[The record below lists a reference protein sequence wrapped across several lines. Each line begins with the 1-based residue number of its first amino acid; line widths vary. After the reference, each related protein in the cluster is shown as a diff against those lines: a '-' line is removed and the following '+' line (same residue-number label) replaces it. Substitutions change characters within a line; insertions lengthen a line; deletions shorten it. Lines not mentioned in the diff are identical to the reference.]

1 MVVSPRQRT
10 AGLARKTRKDD
21 DAMTPRLFI
30 KLLRDF
36 QTTWERMAMMIIAI
50 CASLIVFS
58 GMWYARTLVLSNTT
72 SGYLSTNPAS
82 ARITLEPGILPDQT
96 DEFIAIARSEPGV
109 IDAAMRQVTNVKL
122 QKESGGLKS
131 LQLFIALANDP
142 MRIAT
147 FKLEEGA
154 SWPPPADGILLERS
168 TLELLNRKVGDKV
181 DVIGFEGKP
190 MQLTITGSVHD
201 QSLALAGQTAG
212 VGYLQANTLPLLGRP
227 PALNQLIITVA
238 DGTGLEVPSRDR
250 DVIVRTAL
258 SLINRLKANP
268 SIVIKEVAVPTPYE
282 HPHQGISY
290 TVLSALS
297 AFGLLSLILS
307 SILIAT
313 MFNGLLTQQ
322 IPQVGM
328 MKAIG
333 ARSSRILQLY
343 AIMVLLVSVTA
354 TALAFVPGLVL
365 GRTLAQMVLSSAL
378 NIDVVNLSIPWWI
391 LGSVILAGI
400 LVPLLIAFPPLLQAS
415 RRTVREALDERGV
428 TEQQSSIT
436 TGLFAWL
443 GRLRGVDR
451 KLMLAFRNLFRRQAR
466 LFLSV
471 GLLATG
477 GAIFVSGFNVLA
489 GFQAIPYTIYEEQR
503 WDVEIRLAE
512 PVASSELTAIVDKV
526 SGISRVEAWNTITTS
541 IQNAGEVNVTRTYPD
556 QGHGS
561 LALSAIPLATSM
573 LVPPQI
579 TEGRWLDPDDTDAV
593 VLPSSIRQTLPDV
606 KVGDHVQ
613 LSVADRPTSWRV
625 VGITGG
631 MGGSCPCVT
640 QQGFERASGRQ
651 DEANV
656 VRIITIGHD
665 KDSRVTIGK
674 AAAQALMDAGMK
686 PQEPRSIDAV
696 VASTEGH
703 SVILVG
709 VILLIAS
716 TIGMVGLIGLGSTMS
731 TNVIERT
738 REFGVMK
745 AIGASGCTIRR
756 LVVFEGVFIA
766 AVSCVIAVIPVIAL
780 TWVMGAG
787 LGNLFLRTPIPFEV
801 SAPGIVIWIVVVLLG
816 AALATL
822 APASQASRLTVR
834 EALAYL

>member
-1 MVVSPRQRT
+1 M
-10 AGLARKTRKDD
+10 TRL
-21 DAMTPRLFI
+21 LFI
-30 KLLRDF
+30 KLLRDI
-36 QTTWERMAMMIIAI
+36 QATWERMVMMVIAI
-50 CASLIVFS
+50 SVSLIVFS

-72 SGYLSTNPAS
+72 NGYLSTNPSS
-82 ARITLEPGILPDQT
+82 ARITLETGVMPDKI
-96 DEFIAIARSEPGV
+96 DEFIAAAKAEPGV
-109 IDAAMRQVTNVKL
+109 IDATMRQVTNVRL

-131 LQLFIALANDP
+131 LQLFVAAETDP

-147 FKLEEGA
+147 FKIEQGA
-154 SWPPPADGILLERS
+154 GWPPPPDGILIERS
-168 TLELLNRKVGDKV
+168 TLESLNLNVGDQV
-181 DVIGFEGKP
+181 DVLGFDGRP
-190 MQLTITGSVHD
+190 AQLTITGSVHD

-212 VGYLQANTLPLLGRP
+212 VGYIQTGTLSLLGKP
-227 PALNQLIITVA
+227 PALDQLVITVA
-238 DGTGLEVPSRDR
+238 DQPGLEVQSRDR
-250 DVIVRTAL
+250 ETIVQTAL
-258 SLINRLKANP
+258 RLVERLKATP
-268 SIVIKEVAVPTPYE
+268 GIVIKQVAVPTPYE
-282 HPHQGISY
+282 HPHQAISY

-343 AIMVLLVSVTA
+343 VIMVLLVSVLA
-354 TALAFVPGLVL
+354 TVLAFVPGMIL

-378 NIDVVNLSIPWWI
+378 NIDVVSLSIPWWI
-391 LGSVILAGI
+391 LSTVILAGV
-400 LVPLLIAFPPLLQAS
+400 LVPLLIAIPPLLQAS

-428 TEQQSSIT
+428 VDQPGRIT
-436 TGLFAWL
+436 TDLFSWL

-451 KLMLAFRNLFRRQAR
+451 KLMVAFRNLFRRQAR

-477 GAIFVSGFNVLA
+477 GAIFVSGLNVMA
-489 GFQAIPYTIYEEQR
+489 GFQAIPYTIYDEQR
-503 WDVEIRLAE
+503 WDVEIRLGE
-512 PVASSELTAIVDKV
+512 PASSSELTAIVEKV
-526 SGISRVEAWNTITTS
+526 AGVSRVETWNITTTS
-541 IQNAGEVNVTRTYPD
+541 IQNVGEINVTRTYPD

-561 LALSAIPLATSM
+561 LSLTAIPPATSM
-573 LVPPQI
+573 ITPPQI
-579 TEGRWLDPDDTDAV
+579 TEGRWLNPDDTDAV
-593 VLPSSIRQTLPDV
+593 VLPPSIRQTMPDV
-606 KVGDHVQ
+606 KIGDSVQ
-613 LSVADRPTSWRV
+613 LSVEDRQTTWRV

-640 QQGFERASGRQ
+640 QEGLERASGRQ
-651 DEANV
+651 DRANV
-656 VRIITIGHD
+656 VRIITNQHD
-665 KDSRVTIGK
+665 KEARIAIGQ
-674 AAAQALMDAGMK
+674 AAAQALIEDGIK

-716 TIGMVGLIGLGSTMS
+716 TIGIVGLIGLGSTMS
-731 TNVIERT
+731 TSVIERT

-745 AIGASGCTIRR
+745 AIGASGSTIRR
-756 LVVFEGVFIA
+756 LVVFEGIFIA
-766 AVSCVIAVIPVIAL
+766 AVSCVVAVIPAIAL
-780 TWVMGAG
+780 TWAMGAG
-787 LGNLFLRTPIPFEV
+787 LGNLFLSTPIPFEV
-801 SAPGIVIWIVVVLLG
+801 SAQGIAIWILVVIVG
-816 AALATL
+816 AAVATF
-822 APASQASRLTVR
+822 APAAQAARLTVR